1 MRERRLRLITI
12 CFLKISSIS
21 LFWIIKY
28 IFTFEKSKEYRKAC
42 ALKETLLK
50 VWHPDFQEKVNIKG
64 IIRYLLA
71 P

>member
-1 MRERRLRLITI
+1 MREKRLRLTTI

-42 ALKETLLK
+42 ALKETLLE
-50 VWHPDFQEKVNIKG
+50 VWHPNFQEQVK
-64 IIRYLLA
+64 LT
-71 P
+71 